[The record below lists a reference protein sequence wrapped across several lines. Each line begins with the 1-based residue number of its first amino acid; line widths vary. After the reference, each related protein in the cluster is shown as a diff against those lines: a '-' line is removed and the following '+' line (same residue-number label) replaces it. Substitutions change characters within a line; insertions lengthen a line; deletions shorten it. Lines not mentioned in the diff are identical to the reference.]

1 MHMVF
6 FPILLLLL
14 PQRPMTKSGTG
25 FAQSAAMVD
34 SLCWTCSRMVRHT
47 KRLTRNMRVS
57 SFGSGMEVGRGSLR
71 LQALPLP
78 FPMDF
83 LSAGKSMV
91 WDRHTCNNHS
101 ISVHRHAKPCG
112 QNEYITSSDNKA
124 MALHI
129 QQLLQHALL
138 YEHNGCLALGSGRQR
153 TQQADHNLLVL
164 LTIYKPDV
172 VHTQASAGHFQSCQT
187 STSNLA

>member
-1 MHMVF
+1 
-6 FPILLLLL
+6 
-14 PQRPMTKSGTG
+14 
-25 FAQSAAMVD
+25 
-34 SLCWTCSRMVRHT
+34 
-47 KRLTRNMRVS
+47 
-57 SFGSGMEVGRGSLR
+57 
-71 LQALPLP
+71 
-78 FPMDF
+78 MDF

-138 YEHNGCLALGSGRQR
+138 YERNGCLALGSGRQR
-153 TQQADHNLLVL
+153 KQQADHNLLLL